1 SQPIELGLKRV
12 FLGIMKLLTLIFA
25 LAVASANA
33 AKEDEPVDI
42 ITNGSPA
49 YDGQAP
55 YVVGMA
61 FHQSNLWCSGTII
74 ADTWILTSAQCLTA
88 SSGVTIYF
96 GATKLSEAQF
106 VVSVGANQYVTGSEH
121 LALIRIPR
129 VGFSNRVKSV
139 ALPSLRDS
147 SQSYE
152 NRWASVCGY
161 GVTTYTNG
169 LSDWLQCVDQQ
180 IMSNNECV
188 SFYGSSTVSNQILC
202 TRTPEGRSPCFGDAG
217 SPLVTKQGSTLV
229 GISAFVASNGCTLGL
244 PAGFA
249 RVTVQL
255 DWIRRNTG
263 ISY

>member
-1 SQPIELGLKRV
+1 
-12 FLGIMKLLTLIFA
+12 MKLLTLILA
-25 LAVASANA
+25 LAVASESS
-33 AKEDEPVDI
+33 AKKKDDRVDI

-61 FHQSNLWCSGTII
+61 FQQSNLWCSGTII
-74 ADTWILTSAQCLTA
+74 ADTWILTSAQCLTG

-96 GATKLSEAQF
+96 GATKLTSAQF
-106 VVSVGANQYVTGSEH
+106 LVSVGASQYVTGSEH
-121 LALIRIPR
+121 LALVRIPR
-129 VGFSNRVKSV
+129 VGFSNRVRNV

-152 NRWASVCGY
+152 NRWATVCGY
-161 GVTTYTNG
+161 GVTTFTSG

-180 IMSNNECV
+180 IMPNYECV
-188 SFYGSSTVSNQILC
+188 SFYGSTTVSNQILC

-249 RVTVQL
+249 RVTAQL

-263 ISY
+263 ISN